1 MNGRIA
7 LEGLEFHAFHGVY
20 PHERE
25 SGNWFEVDI
34 SVETDFSA
42 AAQRDDLEGTVNYEA
57 LYSIVKGEMEKPSK
71 LLESVAEKIVND
83 VLRELK
89 AVILVYS
96 HSIFVLQ
103 SQPRSNTPEQLGRLT
118 TLKNYESLATGL
130 GLSIHGC
137 TLHHTERSH
146 KQWCLRHKIFQF
158 LKVQ

>member
-34 SVETDFSA
+34 AVETDFSA
-42 AAQRDDLEGTVNYEA
+42 AAQRDDLEGTVNYET
-57 LYSIVKGEMEKPSK
+57 LYSIVKAEMEKPSK

-89 AVILVYS
+89 AVVLV
-96 HSIFVLQ
+96 
-103 SQPRSNTPEQLGRLT
+103 E
-118 TLKNYESLATGL
+118 
-130 GLSIHGC
+130 LSISKTNPPIGGKC
-137 TLHHTERSH
+137 KRATVSVVKKR
-146 KQWCLRHKIFQF
+146 
-158 LKVQ
+158 